1 MAKQTGVITLKGPV
15 GRLSFYKTRNG
26 YLAREKGG
34 VEKSR
39 IMNDPRFARTRE
51 NIREFTDNASS
62 SKLLRDALRPV
73 ISKIGDKR
81 LNLRI
86 TQVMM
91 QVLKSDES
99 SVRGDRRVKLG
110 NWELIR
116 DMEFNAGSSLSS
128 TLFFEIQ
135 VSDSPSAWVV
145 QLPSFVPGDMIAI
158 PGGATH
164 YRISAT
170 GVGVDFDLGTRTVAS
185 VSTGAQ
191 SVLDSAPSQTL
202 SVDKAPL
209 EGTHLVFLLSVEFI
223 QIVNGVEYAIN
234 NRAHNAAKIL
244 GTVKSS

>member
-15 GRLSFYKTRNG
+15 GRLSFYKTKDG

-51 NIREFTDNASS
+51 NIREFTDNANS

-73 ISKIGDKR
+73 ISKIGDRR

-86 TQVMM
+86 TQLMM

-99 SVRGDRRVKLG
+99 SVRGDRRVKMG
-110 NWELIR
+110 NWDLLK
-116 DMEFNAGSSLSS
+116 DMELNAGSSLSS
-128 TLFFEIQ
+128 TLFFDIQ
-135 VSDSPSAWVV
+135 TADSPSAWQV
-145 QLPSFVPGDMIAI
+145 QTPAFFPGDMIAI
-158 PGGATH
+158 PNGATH
-164 YRISAT
+164 YRLSAT
-170 GVGVDFDLGTRTVAS
+170 GVAVDFDSGIRS
-185 VSTGAQ
+185 VSAASTGAL
-191 SVLDSAPSQTL
+191 SVLDAAVPQSL

-209 EGTHLVFLLSVEFI
+209 SGSHFVYLLTVEFI

-234 NRAHNAAKIL
+234 NGAHNAAKIL
-244 GTVKSS
+244 DTSKTS

>member
-34 VEKSR
+34 IEKSR

-51 NIREFTDNASS
+51 NIREFTDNATS

-73 ISKIGDKR
+73 ISKIGDRR

-86 TQVMM
+86 TQVLM
-91 QVLKSDES
+91 QVLKSDEE
-99 SVRGDRRVKLG
+99 SVRGDRKVKLG
-110 NWELIR
+110 NWELIK
-116 DMEFNAGSSLSS
+116 DMEMNSRSSLRS

-135 VSDSPSAWVV
+135 SLDSPSAWQV
-145 QLPSFVPGDMIAI
+145 QLPAFVPGDMIAI
-158 PGGATH
+158 PMGATH

-170 GVGVDFDLGTRTVAS
+170 GVGVDFDLGTRTV
-185 VSTGAQ
+185 VSSTAGAQ
-191 SVLDSAPSQTL
+191 SVLDAATAQSL
-202 SVDKAPL
+202 SVNKAEL
-209 EGTHLVFLLSVEFI
+209 SGTHFVFLLSVEFI

-234 NRAHNAAKIL
+234 NGAHNAAKIL
-244 GTVKSS
+244 GAIKSS